1 MDLLV
6 GLMKQLAPLF
16 FTLKHFFF
24 GRLLV
29 EIVASAMQLSR
40 DCVKNLMEWYFSLV
54 LVIIIIIIF
63 IYYIFNNN
71 IISRVCMIR
80 SRWQIANQA
89 RSAGLAITISYPTS
103 VSRIIVLLKTRK
115 EIPQNQL
122 QSLQKRCARLRYLW
136 SMYMSSY
143 TIAR

>member
-6 GLMKQLAPLF
+6 GYICDFDEVAGSFIFYIKA
-16 FTLKHFFF
+16 FFF
-24 GRLLV
+24 LGRLLV

-80 SRWQIANQA
+80 SRW
-89 RSAGLAITISYPTS
+89 
-103 VSRIIVLLKTRK
+103 
-115 EIPQNQL
+115 
-122 QSLQKRCARLRYLW
+122 
-136 SMYMSSY
+136 
-143 TIAR
+143 